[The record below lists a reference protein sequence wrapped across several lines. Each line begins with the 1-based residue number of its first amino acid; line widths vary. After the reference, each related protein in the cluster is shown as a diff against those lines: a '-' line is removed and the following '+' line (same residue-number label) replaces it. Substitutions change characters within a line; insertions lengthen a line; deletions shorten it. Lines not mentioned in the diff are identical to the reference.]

1 MKASNPYWR
10 ERVAEQMPPR
20 LAEELDQFETE
31 IDLKKQGKIDDRVFA
46 ETRLRRG
53 AYGQRYDNGRR
64 HDGRKP
70 QRLEYP
76 SGAMTKGPETVWDA
90 PGMLRIKIPYGGLN
104 ARQLEVLGEMA
115 EEYSDGIA
123 HVTTRQC
130 IQLHFIHID
139 DTPTIMRRLAAVGIT
154 TREACGNSVRNVTA
168 CPFSGICSEEAFDVT
183 PYAHALAYHLLGH
196 PDCQNF
202 GRKFKPAF
210 SGCKDQPC
218 GLVKMH
224 DVGYI
229 ATTRKIGGEE
239 KRGFEM
245 YVGGGLGAVPR
256 QAKLLSDFVSEEEI
270 LPLTQAV
277 ARVFGRLGEKKN
289 RGKARIK
296 FLVDKLGIEEFRR
309 LVKEERAVMEP
320 EESWT
325 AYLKDLHG
333 RAEQPLREAGEV
345 LSVSNDSD
353 FSKWRETNLYH
364 QKQAGYLAVILSLP
378 LGDITAD
385 QLRSL
390 ADIARKYTRE
400 TVRSTVEQNI
410 ILRWISQADTAAVYE
425 DLKAA
430 ELSTSGAGTIVD
442 VTSCPGTDTC
452 KLGIS
457 SSRGLAARLR
467 DQLIEKS
474 AQMDRSVKDL
484 VIKVSGC
491 FNSCGGHH
499 VADLGFYGVSRS
511 INKRSVPHFQVVLG
525 GQWSQNAGAY
535 GLPMGAIPSKR
546 IPETVDR
553 LTEAYLEK
561 QRKGE
566 SFQNFVA
573 RLGKAEI
580 KSMIQDLTAVPPY
593 EEDRFYYSDWGDP
606 REFTK
611 DDIGIGECAGE
622 VVTAFTFDMTS
633 AERMLFE
640 AQLKLEKNLF
650 QEAADQAF
658 EAMVTAT
665 KGLLRLKLP
674 NVGRDIPA
682 VVRQFRAEFFDTE
695 VFFDPFAK
703 GKFGQYFLDAAVN
716 RNRPQDRDSAHR
728 QIEEASL
735 FVEACHSCR
744 GRMSEQQPAAGR
756 QLA

>member
-1 MKASNPYWR
+1 MSSQLR
-10 ERVAEQMPPR
+10 D
-20 LAEELDQFETE
+20 ELDQFETE
-31 IDLKKQGKIDDRVFA
+31 IELKKSGKLDDRVFA

-64 HDGRKP
+64 NDGT
-70 QRLEYP
+70 QTQTLEFP
-76 SGAMTKGPETVWDA
+76 CGSLTKGPETVWDA

-104 ARQLEVLGEMA
+104 ARQLEVLGELA

-130 IQLHFIHID
+130 IQLHFIQID
-139 DTPTIMRRLAAVGIT
+139 DCPTIMRRLAAVGIT

-168 CPFSGICSEEAFDVT
+168 CPYSGICSDEAFDVT
-183 PYAHALAYHLLGH
+183 PYAHALTYHLLGH

-229 ATTRKIGGEE
+229 ATTREVDGEV

-256 QAKLLSDFVSEEEI
+256 QAKLLDEFVSEEEI

-277 ARVFGRLGEKKN
+277 ARVFGRLGEKKD
-289 RGKARIK
+289 RGRARIK

-320 EESWT
+320 EASWT
-325 AYLKDLHG
+325 DYLKDLSNKDEKPLNDPG
-333 RAEQPLREAGEV
+333 ELAANTDDAEFA
-345 LSVSNDSD
+345 
-353 FSKWRETNLYH
+353 KWVETNLYQ
-364 QKQAGYLAVILSLP
+364 QKQEGYVAVILSLP

-385 QLRSL
+385 QLRALS
-390 ADIARKYTRE
+390 DIAQKYTNE
-400 TVRSTVEQNI
+400 TIRTTVEQNI
-410 ILRWISQADTAAVYE
+410 ILRWVSKSDVPAVYAA
-425 DLKAA
+425 LKDA
-430 ELSTSGAGTIVD
+430 ELVIPGAGTIVD

-457 SSRGLAARLR
+457 SSRGLAAQLRERLT
-467 DQLIEKS
+467 EKS
-474 AQMDRSVKDL
+474 VNMDQSIKDL

-511 INKRSVPHFQVVLG
+511 INKHSVPHFQVVLG
-525 GQWSQNAGAY
+525 GQWSENAGAY
-535 GLPMGAIPSKR
+535 GLPMGPIPSKR
-546 IPETVDR
+546 IPEAVDR
-553 LTEAYLEK
+553 LTQAYLE
-561 QRKGE
+561 QHEKGE
-566 SFQNFVA
+566 SFKDFVG
-573 RLGKAEI
+573 RIGKAQV
-580 KSMIQDLTAVPPY
+580 KALIQDLNQIPTY
-593 EEDRFYYSDWGDP
+593 EEDRSYYSDWGDP
-606 REFTK
+606 REYTK

-622 VVTAFTFDMTS
+622 VVTAFQFDITS

-640 AQLKLEKNLF
+640 AQLKLEASDA
-650 QEAADQAF
+650 QGAGEQAV
-658 EAMVTAT
+658 EAMARAT
-665 KGLLRLKLP
+665 TGLLRLKVP
-674 NVGRDIPA
+674 NVGRDMATIES
-682 VVRQFRAEFFDTE
+682 QFRKEYFDTE
-695 VFFDPFAK
+695 IFFDPFAK
-703 GKFGQYFLDAAVN
+703 GKFGQYFLDAAAAGE
-716 RNRPQDRDSAHR
+716 RQFDAETAHR

-735 FVEACHSCR
+735 FVEACHSCA
-744 GRMSEQQPAAGR
+744 GRMSEQPVAN
-756 QLA
+756 

>member
-1 MKASNPYWR
+1 MKASNPHWR
-10 ERVAEQMPPR
+10 ERVVEQMSSQ
-20 LAEELDQFETE
+20 LTEELDQFETE
-31 IDLKKQGKIDDRVFA
+31 ITLKKQGKLDDRVFA

-64 HDGRKP
+64 NDGIKT
-70 QRLEYP
+70 QKLEFP
-76 SGAMTKGPETVWDA
+76 CGTLTKGPDTAWDA

-104 ARQLEVLGEMA
+104 ARQLEVLGELA

-139 DTPTIMRRLAAVGIT
+139 DAPTIMRRLAAVGIT

-168 CPFSGICSEEAFDVT
+168 CPFSGICSDEAFDVT
-183 PYAHALAYHLLGH
+183 PYAHALTYHLLGH

-229 ATTRKIGGEE
+229 ATTREVDGKVQ
-239 KRGFEM
+239 RGFEM

-256 QAKLLSDFVSEEEI
+256 QAKLLSEFVSEEEI

-296 FLVDKLGIEEFRR
+296 FLVDKLGIEEFSR
-309 LVKEERAVMEP
+309 LVFEERSIMEP
-320 EESWT
+320 EASWT
-325 AYLKDLHG
+325 SYLDELDIKD
-333 RAEQPLREAGEV
+333 EKPLRDAGSD
-345 LSVSNDSD
+345 LAGNDD
-353 FSKWRETNLYH
+353 PEFAKWCETNIYQ
-364 QKQAGYLAVILSLP
+364 QKQEGFVAVILSLP

-390 ADIARKYTRE
+390 SDIARKYTNE
-400 TVRSTVEQNI
+400 TIRTTVEQNI
-410 ILRWISQADTAAVYE
+410 ILRWVSKADVAAVYS

-430 ELSTSGAGTIVD
+430 ELVIPGAGTIVD

-457 SSRGLAARLR
+457 SSRGLAAQLRERLA
-467 DQLIEKS
+467 EKS
-474 AQMDRSVKDL
+474 VHMDQAIKDL

-511 INKRSVPHFQVVLG
+511 INKHSIPHFQVVLG
-525 GQWSQNAGAY
+525 GQWSHNAGAY

-553 LTEAYLEK
+553 LTQAFLDKKEK
-561 QRKGE
+561 DE
-566 SFQNFVA
+566 SFKDFVG
-573 RLGKAEI
+573 RIGKAEI
-580 KSMIQDLTAVPPY
+580 KGLIQDLTQVPTY
-593 EEDRFYYSDWGDP
+593 EEDRSYYSDWSDP
-606 REFTK
+606 REYTK

-622 VVTAFTFDMTS
+622 VVTAFTFDLTS

-640 AQLKLEKNLF
+640 AQLKLEKDDS
-650 QEAADQAF
+650 QGAAIQAF
-658 EAMVTAT
+658 DAMVTAT
-665 KGLLRLKLP
+665 RGLLRLKVP
-674 NVGRDIPA
+674 NVGKDTETL
-682 VVRQFRAEFFDTE
+682 VQQFRTEYFDTE
-695 VFFDPFAK
+695 LFFDPYAG
-703 GKFGQYFLDAAVN
+703 GKFGQYFLDAAASQGGSV
-716 RNRPQDRDSAHR
+716 DKDSAHR

-735 FVEACHSCR
+735 FVEACHACS
-744 GRMSEQQPAAGR
+744 GRMSEQPTAG
-756 QLA
+756 

>member
-10 ERVAEQMPPR
+10 ERVVGQMSSQ
-20 LAEELDQFETE
+20 LVEELDQFETE
-31 IDLKKQGKIDDRVFA
+31 IELKKQGKIDDRVFA

-53 AYGQRYDNGRR
+53 VYGQRYDNGRR
-64 HDGRKP
+64 NDGQKTQNLGFP
-70 QRLEYP
+70 C
-76 SGAMTKGPETVWDA
+76 GTMTKGPETVWDA

-104 ARQLEVLGEMA
+104 ARQLEVLGELA

-139 DTPTIMRRLAAVGIT
+139 DTPTIMRRLASVGIT

-168 CPFSGICSEEAFDVT
+168 CPFSGICSNEAFDVT

-196 PDCQNF
+196 SDCQNF

-229 ATTRKIGGEE
+229 ATTREIKGEV

-277 ARVFGRLGEKKN
+277 ARVFSRLGEKKN

-309 LVKEERAVMEP
+309 LVHEERAVMEH
-320 EESWT
+320 EESWSS
-325 AYLKDLHG
+325 YLKDLKSKV
-333 RAEQPLREAGEV
+333 EMPLHNGGSELVA
-345 LSVSNDSD
+345 SD
-353 FSKWRETNLYH
+353 DPEFSKWQKTNFYQ
-364 QKQAGYLAVILSLP
+364 QKQEGYVAIIISLP
-378 LGDITAD
+378 LGDITAN

-390 ADIARKYTRE
+390 ADIARKYTNE
-400 TVRSTVEQNI
+400 TIRSTVEQNI
-410 ILRWISQADTAAVYE
+410 ILRWVSKADVAAVYK
-425 DLKAA
+425 DLKVA
-430 ELSTSGAGTIVD
+430 ELTMPEAGTIVD

-457 SSRGLAARLR
+457 SSRGLAAQLRNRLM
-467 DQLIEKS
+467 EKS
-474 AQMDRSVKDL
+474 VQMDQSVKDL

-491 FNSCGGHH
+491 FNSCSGHH

-511 INKRSVPHFQVVLG
+511 INKHAVPHFQVILG
-525 GQWSQNAGAY
+525 GQWTQNAGAY

-546 IPETVDR
+546 IPEAVDR
-553 LTEAYLEK
+553 LTQTYLEK
-561 QRKGE
+561 QEKGE
-566 SFQNFVA
+566 SFKDFVT
-573 RLGKAEI
+573 RVGKAEI
-580 KSMIQDLTAVPPY
+580 KSMIQDLTTVPAY
-593 EEDRFYYSDWGDP
+593 EEDRSFYSDWGDP
-606 REFTK
+606 REYTK
-611 DDIGIGECAGE
+611 EDIGVGECAGE
-622 VVTAFTFDMTS
+622 VVTAFTLDMTA

-640 AQLKLEKNLF
+640 AQLKLEKSEF
-650 QEAADQAF
+650 QPAADQAF

-665 KGLLRLKLP
+665 KGLIRLRLP
-674 NVGRDIPA
+674 NVGRDVPA
-682 VVRQFRAEFFDTE
+682 LVEQFRSEFFDTE
-695 VFFDPFAK
+695 LFFDPFAK
-703 GKFGQYFLDAAVN
+703 GKFGQYFLDAAANCN
-716 RNRPQDRDSAHR
+716 RQHDHDTAHR

-735 FVEACHSCR
+735 FVEACHSCQA
-744 GRMSEQQPAAGR
+744 RMSEQVTAT
-756 QLA
+756 

>member
-1 MKASNPYWR
+1 MKASNPHWR
-10 ERVAEQMPPR
+10 ERVVEQMSSQ
-20 LAEELDQFETE
+20 LTEELDQFETE
-31 IDLKKQGKIDDRVFA
+31 ITLKKQGKLDDRVFA

-64 HDGRKP
+64 NDGQKT
-70 QRLEYP
+70 QKLEFP
-76 SGAMTKGPETVWDA
+76 CGTLTKGPDTAWDA

-104 ARQLEVLGEMA
+104 ARQMEVLGELA

-139 DTPTIMRRLAAVGIT
+139 DAPTIMRRLAAVGIT

-168 CPFSGICSEEAFDVT
+168 CPFSGICSDEAFDVT
-183 PYAHALAYHLLGH
+183 PYAHALTYHLLGH

-229 ATTRKIGGEE
+229 ATTREVDGKVQ
-239 KRGFEM
+239 RGFEM

-256 QAKLLSDFVSEEEI
+256 QARLLSDFVTEQEI

-296 FLVDKLGIEEFRR
+296 FLVDKLGIEEFSR
-309 LVKEERAVMEP
+309 LVFEERAIMEP
-320 EESWT
+320 EASWT
-325 AYLKDLHG
+325 SYLDELDIKD
-333 RAEQPLREAGEV
+333 EKPLREAGAD
-345 LSVSNDSD
+345 LAGGSD
-353 FSKWRETNLYH
+353 PDFAKWCETNIYQ
-364 QKQAGYLAVILSLP
+364 QKQEGFVAVILSLP

-390 ADIARKYTRE
+390 SDIARKYTNE
-400 TVRSTVEQNI
+400 TIRTTVEQNI
-410 ILRWISQADTAAVYE
+410 ILRWVSKADIAAVYS
-425 DLKAA
+425 DLKEA
-430 ELSTSGAGTIVD
+430 ELVIPGAGTIVD

-457 SSRGLAARLR
+457 SSRGLAAQLRERLT
-467 DQLIEKS
+467 EKS
-474 AQMDRSVKDL
+474 VHMDQAIKDL

-511 INKRSVPHFQVVLG
+511 INKHSIPHFQVVLG
-525 GQWSQNAGAY
+525 GQWSHNAGAY

-553 LTEAYLEK
+553 LTQAFLEK
-561 QRKGE
+561 KEKDE
-566 SFQNFVA
+566 SFKDFVG
-573 RLGKAEI
+573 RIGKAEI
-580 KSMIQDLTAVPPY
+580 KGLIQDLTQVPTY
-593 EEDRFYYSDWGDP
+593 EEDRSYYSDWSDP
-606 REFTK
+606 REYTK

-640 AQLKLEKNLF
+640 AQLKLEK
-650 QEAADQAF
+650 EDAKGAAAQAF
-658 EAMVTAT
+658 DAMVTAT
-665 KGLLRLKLP
+665 RGLLRLKVP
-674 NVGRDIPA
+674 NVGKDTA
-682 VVRQFRAEFFDTE
+682 TVVEQFRSEYFETE
-695 VFFDPFAK
+695 LFFDPYAG
-703 GKFGQYFLDAAVN
+703 GKFGQYFFDAAASQGGDV
-716 RNRPQDRDSAHR
+716 DSDSAHR

-735 FVEACHSCR
+735 FVEACHACS
-744 GRMSEQQPAAGR
+744 GRMSEQPTAS
-756 QLA
+756 